1 MHGVLVFSFFC
12 KCKIAEI
19 RESRDSSRKLEKL
32 EGFISELVERG
43 GCGWI
48 KPGPHI
54 LFHFKHHMTEVKHAF
69 LLNCD
74 VLVEGDSPIAFQRR
88 IGYYLCSAS
97 HVSLAPVSRLPPP
110 PGWMPP
116 AHQRHEATQQR
127 GSERALH
134 TADICCWLSSFG
146 GTVLIEFLVD
156 LCWSIGRII
165 NGLLVLSG

>member
-1 MHGVLVFSFFC
+1 MG
-12 KCKIAEI
+12 
-19 RESRDSSRKLEKL
+19 
-32 EGFISELVERG
+32 RG

-88 IGYYLCSAS
+88 MGYYVQWSICVLLLMSLSLLCPGS
-97 HVSLAPVSRLPPP
+97 HLLP
-110 PGWMPP
+110 GGC
-116 AHQRHEATQQR
+116 HLHTSGHEATQQR
-127 GSERALH
+127 GSKRALH

-146 GTVLIEFLVD
+146 GTVLIEFLVV
-156 LCWSIGRII
+156 LCCSVGRII